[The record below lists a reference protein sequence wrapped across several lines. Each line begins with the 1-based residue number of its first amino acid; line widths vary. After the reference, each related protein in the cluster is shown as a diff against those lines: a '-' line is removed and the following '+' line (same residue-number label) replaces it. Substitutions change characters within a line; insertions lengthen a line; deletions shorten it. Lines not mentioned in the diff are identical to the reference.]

1 MSDIASATQ
10 PASGPPRDPARS
22 GSALLD
28 RPWVKATLIALT
40 ALVLMVPLAFIAG
53 VTGERD
59 ARRLVAVE
67 SIHQAW
73 ASAQAVA
80 TPVLL
85 VPALRA
91 GAMSLDDRIWVTLT
105 PVEAELGIELAAE
118 SRARGIFST
127 VVYRAQVAGALQFAM
142 PEAAALGDLRLL
154 WDEALLVAPIADQR
168 GAKLDARVRIGVR
181 SFALLPREKIEI
193 PGLGP
198 TKALVAV
205 LGDALAEAPARA
217 GLRIEV
223 EYGMRGSGEF
233 LLTSLARDAKLRVAS
248 NWPHPSFIGGA
259 LADHREIGA
268 TGFKASWTLGAADLP
283 AQILSTS
290 ETRLRHG
297 DEATLGVAL
306 ADPVPAHR
314 LVERAQKYDLLLIAF
329 TFLVFFLFETL
340 WGARLHIVH
349 YAVVGLALCLFYLLL
364 LSFAEI
370 IGFVPAYVA
379 AASLVVAQASL
390 YGWSLLRSR
399 QRAGVFAL
407 VLAIAY
413 GYFFVLLMLESRA
426 LVAGALALFVGLSVV
441 MYATRRIDWV
451 GSNAVNAPP

>member
-1 MSDIASATQ
+1 MTDAVAAAPASA
-10 PASGPPRDPARS
+10 ASGVS
-22 GSALLD
+22 GLALLD
-28 RPWVKATLIALT
+28 RPWIKAILIAVT
-40 ALVLMVPLAFIAG
+40 ALVLLVPLGLIAG

-59 ARRLVAVE
+59 ARRSAAVE
-67 SIHQAW
+67 GIHHGW
-73 ASAQAVA
+73 ASAQIIA

-105 PVEAELGIELAAE
+105 PAEATLGVELAAE
-118 SRARGIFST
+118 QRARGIFST
-127 VVYRAQVAGALQFAM
+127 VVYRAQVSGALQFT
-142 PEAAALGDLRLL
+142 ALAPDAQGDLRML
-154 WDEALLVAPIADQR
+154 WDEALLVAPITDQR
-168 GAKLDARVRIGVR
+168 GARLDARARIDAR
-181 SFALLPREKIEI
+181 SFPLLPREKIEI

-198 TKALVAV
+198 TRALVAA
-205 LGDALAEAPARA
+205 LGDALAEPRARD
-217 GLRIEV
+217 GVRIEL

-233 LLTSLARDAKLRVAS
+233 LLTSLAREAKLRVSS

-259 LADHREIGA
+259 LADHREIAA
-268 TGFKASWTLGAADLP
+268 TGFKASWTLAAADLP
-283 AQILSTS
+283 AQIPSTS
-290 ETRLRHG
+290 EARLRPG
-297 DEATLGVAL
+297 DGAMLGVAL
-306 ADPVPAHR
+306 VDPVPAHR

-370 IGFVPAYVA
+370 IGFIPAYVA
-379 AASLVVAQASL
+379 AAALVVAQASL

-399 QRAGVFAL
+399 LRAAIFAL

-413 GYFFVLLMLESRA
+413 GYFFVLLMLESHA

-451 GSNAVNAPP
+451 GSNSPP